1 MIKIF
6 TVNASIKLLR
16 PSPCAGSLCPAPGF
30 TLIELMITISIAAI
44 LLAIGIPSM
53 RDMIQQ
59 NRLTGNVNE
68 FVAANMLAR
77 SEAIKRG
84 TPVTLCRSVNAESAS
99 GSNACSGTAGDWNTG
114 WIVVVPNDDSPKNE
128 ILARQRALP
137 AGTTVTATLNAI
149 TYTGVGP
156 PAAGDSFTFIN
167 DCKLEG
173 RNVVLSRSGHISVGP
188 VAAAG
193 C

>member
-1 MIKIF
+1 MLAEKSS
-6 TVNASIKLLR
+6 AKLFLSEQ
-16 PSPCAGSLCPAPGF
+16 PYTAQGF

-44 LLAIGIPSM
+44 LLAVGVPSM

-68 FVAANMLAR
+68 FVASNMLAR

-84 TPVTLCRSVNAESAS
+84 SAVTLCRAVNAEA
-99 GSNACSGTAGDWNTG
+99 GSDACAAAGDWNSG
-114 WIVVVPNDDSPKNE
+114 WVVRWVDTDDTVTVQ
-128 ILARQRALP
+128 ARQKALP
-137 AGTTVTATLNAI
+137 TGTTVTATIPAI
-149 TYTGVGP
+149 TYGGMGQPTSSKE
-156 PAAGDSFTFIN
+156 DSFTFAN

-173 RNVVLSRSGHISVGP
+173 RKVVISRSGHASVEKI
-188 VAAAG
+188 AAAG

>member
-1 MIKIF
+1 MLAEK
-6 TVNASIKLLR
+6 SSSKLFLSEQ
-16 PSPCAGSLCPAPGF
+16 PYAVQGF

-44 LLAIGIPSM
+44 LLAVGVPSM

-84 TPVTLCRSVNAESAS
+84 SSVTLCRAVNAEA
-99 GSNACSGTAGDWNTG
+99 GSDAWAAAGDWNTG
-114 WIVVVPNDDSPKNE
+114 WLAGVGPSSAVTEV
-128 ILARQRALP
+128 LARQKALP
-137 AGTTVTATLNAI
+137 TGTTVTATISAI
-149 TYTGVGP
+149 TYGGMGQPTSSKE
-156 PAAGDSFTFIN
+156 DSFTFAN

-173 RNVVLSRSGHISVGP
+173 RKVVISRSGHGSVEKI
-188 VAAAG
+188 AAAG

>member
-1 MIKIF
+1 MNKISA
-6 TVNASIKLLR
+6 VNAILTLSGQS
-16 PSPCAGSLCPAPGF
+16 PSSASPRVAQGF

-44 LLAIGIPSM
+44 LLAVGIPSM

-84 TPVTLCRSVNAESAS
+84 SPVTLCRAVNAES
-99 GSNACSGTAGDWNTG
+99 GSDACAAAGDWNTG
-114 WIVVVPNDDSPKNE
+114 WLVGVGPSNAVTE
-128 ILARQRALP
+128 VLTRQKALSTG
-137 AGTTVTATLNAI
+137 ATVTATIPAI
-149 TYTGVGP
+149 TYGGMGQPTTS
-156 PAAGDSFTFIN
+156 DNSFTFAN

-173 RNVVLSRSGHISVGP
+173 RKVVISRSGHASVEKI
-188 VAAAG
+188 AAAG

>member
-1 MIKIF
+1 M
-6 TVNASIKLLR
+6 NAILTLSGQS
-16 PSPCAGSLCPAPGF
+16 PSSASPRVAQGF

-44 LLAIGIPSM
+44 LLAVGIPSM

-84 TPVTLCRSVNAESAS
+84 SPVTLCRAVNAES
-99 GSNACSGTAGDWNTG
+99 GSDACSTAGGGWETG
-114 WIVVVPNDDSPKNE
+114 WVVRAGSADNIAV
-128 ILARQRALP
+128 LARQKALS
-137 AGTTVTATLNAI
+137 AGTTVTSTSNAI
-149 TYTGVGP
+149 TYTGMGQPTIV
-156 PAAGDSFTFIN
+156 GDSVFTFAN
-167 DCKLEG
+167 DCKLKG
-173 RNVVLSRSGHISVGP
+173 RVMTISRFGHSSVNDVP
-188 VAAAG
+188 AAG